1 MEATAEI
8 TAAVKNVPA
17 LRFPEFDGEWAERR
31 LGDLSKLITKGTTP
45 NSFSDEG
52 INYVKIEALEGI
64 NINKD
69 KCLYIDAST
78 HNKELKRSILQ
89 KDDLL
94 FAIAGATI
102 GKVAIVTDNILPA
115 NTNQALA
122 IVRLKNTDTLPYVL
136 QLLQSRVMKKYIY
149 QNLSVGA
156 QPNLNLEQ
164 INNFTFHLPT
174 LPEQQKIAS
183 FLTIV
188 DDKIQQ
194 FSKKK
199 ELLEKYKKGVMQQLF
214 SQQIRFKDDNGND
227 FPEWEIKKAKDV
239 FKNHSNKKHNGDLP
253 ILAITQDKGTV
264 LRDSIDIDIKSSEA
278 SIKSYKIIEAGD
290 FIISLRSFQGG
301 IEYSDITGIC
311 SPAYTILKAT
321 IDIDT
326 TFFKYYFKK
335 ESFIKQLS
343 NTVVGIRDGKQI
355 SYDAFSGMKLVF
367 PSVAE
372 QAKIGKFLT
381 SIDNK
386 INYTFK
392 QLEQAQQ
399 FKKGLLQQMFV

>member
-1 MEATAEI
+1 MEAAVEI

-17 LRFPEFDGEWAERR
+17 LRFPEFEGEWIEKKLKEVAKVERGR
-31 LGDLSKLITKGTTP
+31 FSPRPRNNPIYYTGNIPFVQTSDVVNANGKISVFSQTLNEKGLAVSKLFPKGTILITIAANIGHSGVLLTDMACP
-45 NSFSDEG
+45 DSLVGISPKRGIDNYFLNFYLSTQQKRMDYLAPEG
-52 INYVKIEALEGI
+52 AQRNI
-64 NINKD
+64 NIEFLNP
-69 KCLYIDAST
+69 YPVPIT
-78 HNKELKRSILQ
+78 
-89 KDDLL
+89 
-94 FAIAGATI
+94 
-102 GKVAIVTDNILPA
+102 
-115 NTNQALA
+115 
-122 IVRLKNTDTLPYVL
+122 TL
-136 QLLQSRVMKKYIY
+136 S
-149 QNLSVGA
+149 
-156 QPNLNLEQ
+156 
-164 INNFTFHLPT
+164 
-174 LPEQQKIAS
+174 EQQKIAS
-183 FLTIV
+183 FLSAV

-194 FSKKK
+194 LSKKK
-199 ELLEKYKKGVMQQLF
+199 ALLKKYKKGVMQQLF

-227 FPEWEIKKAKDV
+227 FPEWEIKKAKEV

-278 SIKSYKIIEAGD
+278 SIKSYKIIEKGD

-301 IEYSDITGIC
+301 IEYSEITGIC
-311 SPAYTILKAT
+311 SPAYTVLKAT

-355 SYDAFSGMKLVF
+355 SYDAFSGMKLIF

-372 QAKIGKFLT
+372 QSKMGEFIT

-386 INYTFK
+386 INFIST
-392 QLEQAQQ
+392 QLEQAIQY
-399 FKKGLLQQMFV
+399 KKGLLQQLFV

>member
-17 LRFPEFDGEWAERR
+17 LRFPEFEGEWEKKVFNNIVKVIDCKHR
-31 LGDLSKLITKGTTP
+31 TP
-45 NSFSDEG
+45 PYVDEG
-52 INYVKIEALEGI
+52 IPVVSPGSINWGEIDLISPKKRVTEDEYQSLMDHCSPDIGDMVFSRNQSIGI
-64 NINKD
+64 ASILYKKEKFVLGQDTVLIQAKKADPFFVYFRLQTHPIQSLISRLSGGSTFSRINLKD
-69 KCLYIDAST
+69 VR
-78 HNKELKRSILQ
+78 ELKMFVSNSMAEQ
-89 KDDLL
+89 HK
-94 FAIAGATI
+94 I
-102 GKVAIVTDNILPA
+102 G
-115 NTNQALA
+115 
-122 IVRLKNTDTLPYVL
+122 
-136 QLLQSRVMKKYIY
+136 
-149 QNLSVGA
+149 
-156 QPNLNLEQ
+156 
-164 INNFTFHLPT
+164 
-174 LPEQQKIAS
+174 S
-183 FLTIV
+183 FLTAV
-188 DDKIQQ
+188 ENKIQQ
-194 FSKKK
+194 LSQKK

-214 SQQIRFKDDNGND
+214 SQQIRFKDENGND
-227 FPEWEIKKAKDV
+227 FPEWKIKKAKDV
-239 FKNHSNKKHNGDLP
+239 FINHSNKKHNGDLP

-355 SYDAFSGMKLVF
+355 SYDAFSGMKLLF

-372 QAKIGKFLT
+372 QAKIANFLT

-386 INYTFK
+386 INYTSK